1 MDITPMIPGNRWVI
15 DGYGP
20 NFFRLSGTVYEG
32 PMLVFPTAIVSW
44 SVTNIEDVTSDRVID
59 VVSQAPIDLEILLLG
74 SGATMALVPREV
86 RESAVDRGVS
96 VDVMDTGAACRTF
109 NVLLAEGRRVG
120 AALIPV

>member
-20 NFFRLSGTVYEG
+20 NFFRLSGQVYEG
-32 PMLVFPTAIVSW
+32 PMLIFPTAVVSWAVTRVDDVTAETVVDIVSG
-44 SVTNIEDVTSDRVID
+44 SPEG
-59 VVSQAPIDLEILLLG
+59 LEIILLG
-74 SGATMALVPREV
+74 SGAKMALVPRHV
-86 RESAVDRGVS
+86 REAAVDRGVS